1 MVIGTSEILELVS
14 KAGAVACK
22 YPKARVVAS
31 ATSEPWYTPVMVCPC
46 VRSHLPSTSGGD
58 FSHAALFI

>member
-14 KAGAVACK
+14 KARAVAFK

-31 ATSEPWYTPVMVCPC
+31 ATSELWYTPVLACLCEV
-46 VRSHLPSTSGGD
+46 
-58 FSHAALFI
+58 SHALHLRWELLLCSLVY